1 MDLTVTKLADPLK
14 VIKLTLIKWVNELK
28 SLIPQKISKYYQN
41 LYLIDDGFDVDQ
53 LYEMSRNEIIK
64 SYSEQDQEIH
74 KYLSYPIED
83 RKYSETETFELEDE
97 SWIQT

>member
-1 MDLTVTKLADPLK
+1 M
-14 VIKLTLIKWVNELK
+14 
-28 SLIPQKISKYYQN
+28 
-41 LYLIDDGFDVDQ
+41 DQ

-97 SWIQT
+97 SRIQT